1 MSSFEFAIAEV
12 QNDLKVTRLAQ
23 VKPKKSLLTMTQT
36 KGNRCRTNRTSG
48 TNFVKQVWMIKSL
61 SKQRSS
67 KQHLI
72 IHMKFLLLVVI
83 GVLLWNNNDARM
95 FTADALQSASDFVEP
110 SNTKPQTIGER
121 IDSFLD
127 WITFTN

>member
-1 MSSFEFAIAEV
+1 
-12 QNDLKVTRLAQ
+12 
-23 VKPKKSLLTMTQT
+23 
-36 KGNRCRTNRTSG
+36 
-48 TNFVKQVWMIKSL
+48 MIKAL

-67 KQHLI
+67 KELLS

-83 GVLLWNNNDARM
+83 GVLLWNNNEARM

-121 IDSFLD
+121 IDSFLE
-127 WITFTN
+127 

>member
-1 MSSFEFAIAEV
+1 
-12 QNDLKVTRLAQ
+12 
-23 VKPKKSLLTMTQT
+23 
-36 KGNRCRTNRTSG
+36 
-48 TNFVKQVWMIKSL
+48 MIKSL

-83 GVLLWNNNDARM
+83 GVLLWNNNEARKV
-95 FTADALQSASDFVEP
+95 TSDALQSASDFVQP
-110 SNTKPQTIGER
+110 ANTQPETIGEM

-127 WITFTN
+127 